1 MAEIFIKNCRANREA
16 ARDMAERSD
25 WEALTFSFHSLKSQA
40 LSMGAQNISADAA
53 RLEQYCREEKE
64 PYIRAA
70 LPLVFL
76 EWEEVQKGLEQ
87 FAEGTAGSH
96 TPRNVG

>member
-1 MAEIFIKNCRANREA
+1 
-16 ARDMAERSD
+16 
-25 WEALTFSFHSLKSQA
+25 
-40 LSMGAQNISADAA
+40 MGAQNLSADAA

-64 PYIRAA
+64 RYIQAA

-87 FAEGTAGSH
+87 F
-96 TPRNVG
+96 VGKGKGGG